1 MPEFRL
7 RISETGRWPASAEA
21 IFKILHNTGLAGVY
35 CQLQIR
41 SPHLRITY

>member
-1 MPEFRL
+1 VVL
-7 RISETGRWPASAEA
+7 ETAVGMALGVTAA
-21 IFKILHNTGLAGVY
+21 IVLAGVY